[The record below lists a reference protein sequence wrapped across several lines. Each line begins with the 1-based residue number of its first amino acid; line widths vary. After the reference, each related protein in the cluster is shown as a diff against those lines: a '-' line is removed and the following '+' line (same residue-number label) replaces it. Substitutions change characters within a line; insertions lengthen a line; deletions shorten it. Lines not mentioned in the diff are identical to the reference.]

1 MEYHERPGVYSNYEL
16 SSVWASRS
24 GSQTVA
30 VAGFFEGSGLL
41 TVTSTS
47 QAEGLLAEAPVVLA
61 LTRLLLM
68 NGAGSVLL
76 YPVQEETAEGYAA
89 AAKALLAEKTARF
102 LICDSHDSPIQK
114 ALRDVLAEA
123 AEEGNECIGVVG
135 TAGSDVTALTARAAE
150 LNCERMVLA
159 AGTATLSWDAAA
171 EGGIYGAG
179 ALAGLLAGQ
188 TDPALPVNGAE
199 LTGLSGISERF
210 TETEIDTLV
219 KGGVTVMEAV
229 GSTVSPVRAVT
240 TRTTT
245 NGAADPSW
253 REVTTI
259 MIVDDVIPGV
269 RNALKSRFLRKKNNE
284 ATRGA
289 IRSQVAVELENRR
302 VREIID
308 SYGTISV
315 EPDASDPTVCVVTFS
330 FAVTHGISRI
340 YLTAHITV

>member
-24 GSQTVA
+24 GSQAVA
-30 VAGFFEGSGLL
+30 VAACYSGSGVT

-47 QAEGLLAEAPVVLA
+47 QAESLLAEAPVALD

-68 NGAGSVLL
+68 NGAGRVLL
-76 YPVQEETAEGYAA
+76 YPAAEASAEGYAA

-102 LICDSHDSPIQK
+102 MICDSNEVDIQ
-114 ALRDVLAEA
+114 AAIRDVLVEA

-135 TAGSDVTALTARAAE
+135 MEGAASELVERAE
-150 LNCERMVLA
+150 SLNCERMVLA
-159 AGTATLSWDAAA
+159 AGTAVLSWDDTTA
-171 EGGIYGAG
+171 GGIYGAG
-179 ALAGLLAGQ
+179 AMAGLLAGQ

-199 LTGLSGISERF
+199 LSGLSGVSERF

-219 KGGVTVMEAV
+219 KGGVTVLEAV
-229 GSTVSPVRAVT
+229 GSAVSPIRAVT

-245 NGAADPSW
+245 NGASDASW

-269 RNALKSRFLRKKNNE
+269 RDALKARFLRKKNNE

-289 IRSQVAVELENRR
+289 IRSQVAVELENRKN
-302 VREIID
+302 REIID
-308 SYGTISV
+308 SYGTITV
-315 EPDASDPTVCVVTFS
+315 EPDGSDPTVCVVTFS